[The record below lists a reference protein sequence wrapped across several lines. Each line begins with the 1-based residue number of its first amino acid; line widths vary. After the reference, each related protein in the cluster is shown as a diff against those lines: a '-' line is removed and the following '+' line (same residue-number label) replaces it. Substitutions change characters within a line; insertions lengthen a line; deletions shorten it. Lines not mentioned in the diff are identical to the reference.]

1 MNLNNLFEVIV
12 NYFLIKWMIGLD
24 HQDEFLMMNVLVC
37 TVVYRIRPT
46 ESDDIRLLSVMTL
59 PNYYTI

>member
-1 MNLNNLFEVIV
+1 MDLNNLFEVIV

>member
-1 MNLNNLFEVIV
+1 MDLNNLFEVIV
-12 NYFLIKWMIGLD
+12 NYFLIRWMIGLD
-24 HQDEFLMMNVLVC
+24 HRDEFLMMNVLVC